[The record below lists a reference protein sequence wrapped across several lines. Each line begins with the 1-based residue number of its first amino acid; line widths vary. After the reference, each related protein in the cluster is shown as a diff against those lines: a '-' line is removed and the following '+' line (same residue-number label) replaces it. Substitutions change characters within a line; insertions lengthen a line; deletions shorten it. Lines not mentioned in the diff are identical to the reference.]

1 MLHVGNLQGQ
11 FSKAMDQYL
20 FLLWFSNLPKYLRV
34 GFTSF
39 CLKAEVMWGGIAR
52 DSAQNEHPFS
62 CREIQVFV
70 VSSFLLL
77 LWLLCC
83 PTTSLP
89 TGFWKWLKNSK
100 RHHSNDGMLRWDLT
114 FTCVW
119 LAGVGVS
126 AQWERKGTWLLQNA
140 TVRPHKTNV
149 QVTGPLP
156 HCLLLV
162 QILYLQIYSK
172 KAKSCK
178 ALFYVASVY
187 YSCLGSLNE
196 QSERVLPICGKELD
210 IILLV
215 ASIPCAFAFLPSAN
229 TNFLHRSDSRKCQW
243 WLVLLCLSSFIFIL
257 PVFLIIQP
265 LSVSFSFI
273 LYNMDFL
280 GAFDRVWQLL
290 TAGFEML
297 ASETVRKQ
305 SFTERSLWCLA
316 MPSELTSI
324 FV

>member
-20 FLLWFSNLPKYLRV
+20 FLLWFSNLPKV
-34 GFTSF
+34 PPGGFHILLF
-39 CLKAEVMWGGIAR
+39 ENWGDVRG
-52 DSAQNEHPFS
+52 DHPRLHGTNTHSPAGRF
-62 CREIQVFV
+62 RR
-70 VSSFLLL
+70 
-77 LWLLCC
+77 LLCPLSFYSHGSRVVLPPHC
-83 PTTSLP
+83 PLGSE
-89 TGFWKWLKNSK
+89 WLKNSK
-100 RHHSNDGMLRWDLT
+100 RHHSNDGMLRWNLT

-126 AQWERKGTWLLQNA
+126 VQWVRKRTWLLQNA

-172 KAKSCK
+172 KAKSCE
-178 ALFYVASVY
+178 ALFYVTSVY
-187 YSCLGSLNE
+187 YSCLDSLNE
-196 QSERVLPICGKELD
+196 QSERILPNCGKELD
-210 IILLV
+210 TILLV

-229 TNFLHRSDSRKCQW
+229 TNFLHRSDSGKCQR

-257 PVFLIIQP
+257 PVFLIIQL

-290 TAGFEML
+290 AVGFEML
-297 ASETVRKQ
+297 ASETIRKQ
-305 SFTERSLWCLA
+305 HFTERSLWCLA
-316 MPSELTSI
+316 LPSELTSI

>member
-1 MLHVGNLQGQ
+1 MLEICKGNFQKPWINVCFYCGSQ
-11 FSKAMDQYL
+11 TCPSISGWVSHPFV
-20 FLLWFSNLPKYLRV
+20 WELRW
-34 GFTSF
+34 
-39 CLKAEVMWGGIAR
+39 CEGGITR
-52 DSAQNEHPFS
+52 DSARVEHPFS
-62 CREIQVFV
+62 CREIQAFV

-77 LWLLCC
+77 SWLLCC

-100 RHHSNDGMLRWDLT
+100 RHHGMVRWNLT

-126 AQWERKGTWLLQNA
+126 VQWVRKRTWLLQNA

-172 KAKSCK
+172 KAKSCE
-178 ALFYVASVY
+178 ALFYVTSVY
-187 YSCLGSLNE
+187 YSCLDSLNE
-196 QSERVLPICGKELD
+196 QSERILPNCGKELD
-210 IILLV
+210 IIFLV

-229 TNFLHRSDSRKCQW
+229 TNFLHRSDSGKCQR

-257 PVFLIIQP
+257 PVFLIIQL

-290 TAGFEML
+290 AAGFEML
-297 ASETVRKQ
+297 ASETIRKQ
-305 SFTERSLWCLA
+305 HFTERSLWCLA
-316 MPSELTSI
+316 LPSELTSI

>member
-1 MLHVGNLQGQ
+1 MLEICKGNFQKPWINICFYCGSQ
-11 FSKAMDQYL
+11 TC
-20 FLLWFSNLPKYLRV
+20 PRYLRV

-39 CLKAEVMWGGIAR
+39 CLKAEVMWVGITR
-52 DSAQNEHPFS
+52 DSAQDEHPFS
-62 CREIQVFV
+62 CREIQAFV

-77 LWLLCC
+77 SWLPCC

-100 RHHSNDGMLRWDLT
+100 RHHSNDGMLRWNLT

-126 AQWERKGTWLLQNA
+126 LQWERKRTWLLQNA

-172 KAKSCK
+172 KAKSCE
-178 ALFYVASVY
+178 ALFYVTSVY
-187 YSCLGSLNE
+187 YSCLDSLNE
-196 QSERVLPICGKELD
+196 QSERILPNCGKELD
-210 IILLV
+210 TILLV

-229 TNFLHRSDSRKCQW
+229 TNFLHRSDSGKCQR

-257 PVFLIIQP
+257 PVFLIIQL

-290 TAGFEML
+290 AVGFEML
-297 ASETVRKQ
+297 ASETIRKQ
-305 SFTERSLWCLA
+305 HFTERSLWCLA
-316 MPSELTSI
+316 LPSELTSI